1 VYAQRASLI
10 AFVVVAVWSRAT
22 LAGESE
28 LKLGQKRVWEKRRQ
42 RYRAL
47 CCAIIASSFEL

>member
-1 VYAQRASLI
+1 MYAQRASLI